1 MDEHDIW
8 REKLR
13 RLVEGLGR
21 GGRSIVANA
30 LNKDPSYVSRMM
42 SDPTTEQ
49 HRKVTHETYFLLS
62 KAFPNWLDDAP
73 PSEGNSTHNENKLH
87 SQAVIYEVQPKSKRD
102 RSIDTLLQVAARIND
117 DGIERLIGMAE
128 VLSQSHPVS
137 AKQTRK

>member
-21 GGRSIVANA
+21 GGRSIVASA

-42 SDPTTEQ
+42 SDPTTGQ

-62 KAFPNWLDDAP
+62 KAFPAWLDDAL
-73 PSEGNSTHNENKLH
+73 PSEGDSDRDDNKPRG
-87 SQAVIYEVQPKSKRD
+87 QAVIYEVRPKSKRD
-102 RSIDTLLQVAARIND
+102 RSIDTLVQVAARIND

-137 AKQTRK
+137 VKQTRA